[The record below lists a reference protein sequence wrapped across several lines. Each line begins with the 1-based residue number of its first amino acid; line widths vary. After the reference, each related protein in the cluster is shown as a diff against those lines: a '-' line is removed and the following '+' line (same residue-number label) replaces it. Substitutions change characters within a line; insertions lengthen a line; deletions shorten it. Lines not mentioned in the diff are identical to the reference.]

1 MFAQVSNGFNTWT
14 DVKASDQ
21 SPKIIVELSSQVPRG
36 RIFDRLKFTRFGVL
50 FTRNHLNRTKE
61 VEVVRNF

>member
-21 SPKIIVELSSQVPRG
+21 SPKIIVELSSQVPSG
-36 RIFDRLKFTRFGVL
+36 RIFDRLKFTRFGVG
-50 FTRNHLNRTKE
+50 FGVGFGFVHTKPI
-61 VEVVRNF
+61 

>member
-1 MFAQVSNGFNTWT
+1 MLGQVNNGFNPWT

-21 SPKIIVELSSQVPRG
+21 SPKIIVELSSQVPSG

-50 FTRNHLNRTKE
+50 FTRNHFNRTKE
-61 VEVVRNF
+61 VKVVRNL

>member
-14 DVKASDQ
+14 NVKASDQ
-21 SPKIIVELSSQVPRG
+21 SSKIIVELSSQVPSG

-50 FTRNHLNRTKE
+50 FTRNHRNRTKE